1 MSKTASILFL
11 IFAFCSCSNSDS
23 KTITIGTFNI
33 EWLGDGI
40 DDKNPRDEEDYK
52 NIAYVI
58 KESEA
63 DFLALQEV
71 ENKAALERILGY
83 LPDYSYHLTDIS
95 GDQQLACLYK
105 KSLQVDKIGEY
116 SPLSFDTRL
125 KPGLVLHLK
134 KGKAIIPVMIVH
146 FKATSSKL
154 FTDEENTV
162 ARSLRYRQAMAV
174 YHWADSVMNKAM
186 RKELII
192 LGDFNDYIKSTDD
205 STNTLLPLTS
215 SKNLIFVTKLLTSC
229 KYKKQKSIDHIV
241 VSKGLKSKL
250 RNNSTRMYD
259 FKIILPDSKILRI
272 SDHCPVLVELNFD

>member
-40 DDKNPRDEEDYK
+40 DDKNPRDEEDFK

-58 KESEA
+58 RETEA
-63 DFLALQEV
+63 DILALQEI
-71 ENKAALERILGY
+71 ENKAALERILAY

-105 KSLQVDKIGEY
+105 KSLIVDEIGEY
-116 SPLSFDTRL
+116 TPLAFDTRL
-125 KPGLVLHLK
+125 KPGLVLQLK
-134 KGKAIIPVMIVH
+134 KGKAIIPVLIVH
-146 FKATSSKL
+146 FKATSTRL
-154 FTDEENTV
+154 FTDDEITI
-162 ARSLRYRQAMAV
+162 ARNLRYRQAMAV
-174 YHWADSVMNKAM
+174 NHWADSVMNKAM

-192 LGDFNDYIKSTDD
+192 LGDFNDYIKSTED

-215 SKNLIFVTKLLTSC
+215 NKNLIFVTKLLNSC
-229 KYKKQKSIDHIV
+229 KYKKLKSIDHIV
-241 VSKGLKSKL
+241 VSKALKRKL
-250 RNNSTRMYD
+250 RTNSTRMFD
-259 FKIILPDSKILRI
+259 FKLILPDSKTSKI
-272 SDHCPVLVELNFD
+272 SDHCPVLLELTID